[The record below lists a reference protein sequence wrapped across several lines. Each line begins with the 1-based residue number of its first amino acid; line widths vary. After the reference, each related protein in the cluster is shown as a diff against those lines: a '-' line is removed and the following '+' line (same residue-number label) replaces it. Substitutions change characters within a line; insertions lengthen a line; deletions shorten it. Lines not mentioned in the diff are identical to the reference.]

1 MLIGRFEMGMP
12 NFLLHAG
19 FFVLCCHPSFHS
31 DVFSKNLDSKG
42 LEEALQS
49 HFDLP
54 ASTQESLR
62 GLTAFDSLIQANAI
76 AARTLA
82 WEAYRN
88 GRARKEMQVDFDARR
103 VISGKYQSP
112 YVVRKV
118 GKKPAGGW
126 PLFIAMHGGGNA
138 PKALNDQQWKVMER
152 YYRDHAEKGG
162 YLYLALRAPTD
173 EWNGFYTGYV
183 YPLIAKLIRQFLI
196 FEEVDS
202 NKVFVMGY
210 SHGGYGAFAI
220 GPKMADRFAAIH
232 SSAAAPTDG
241 ESSPKNLRNTPFT
254 FMIGERDT
262 AYGRLKRCIAFDKAV
277 RELRGKREDVYP
289 VRMFL
294 KKGYGHGGLPD
305 RDQIAGMYAAIRNP
319 VPKSLIWEPTDT
331 VVRRFAWLEIP
342 KPAKK
347 QLVEA
352 SCNDNRIEMKLT
364 NVEALNLYLDERLV
378 DFSKP
383 VIVRVNGAQ
392 VVNRL
397 LSPSISTLCRSL
409 EERGDPELAFTVKG
423 PLPLQVASPA
433 QP

>member
-1 MLIGRFEMGMP
+1 MGYRFEACRLAA
-12 NFLLHAG
+12 FCLLATS
-19 FFVLCCHPSFHS
+19 L
-31 DVFSKNLDSKG
+31 FSPLLPVS
-42 LEEALQS
+42 AQT
-49 HFDLP
+49 LP
-54 ASTQESLR
+54 ASPQGKQLQKALKEHFELPESSDETLR
-62 GLTAFDSLIQANAI
+62 NLNRFNDLLASNEQAVRA
-76 AARTLA
+76 LV
-82 WEAYRN
+82 WEAYGM
-88 GRARKEMQVDFDARR
+88 GRIRRQLKEDHEANR
-103 VISGKYQSP
+103 VVSGKYVSP
-112 YVVRKV
+112 YVFRKV
-118 GKKPAGGW
+118 GKKPANGW

-138 PKALNDQQWKVMER
+138 PKALNDQQWKVMQR

-183 YPLIAKLIRQFLI
+183 YPLIAKLIRQFLV
-196 FEEVDS
+196 FEEVDA

-232 SSAAAPTDG
+232 SSAAASTDG
-241 ESSPKNLRNTPFT
+241 ESSPKNLRNTTFT

-262 AYGRLKRCIAFDKAV
+262 AYGRLKRCVAFDKAIK
-277 RELRGKREDVYP
+277 ELRGNRRDVYP

-294 KKGYGHGGLPD
+294 KKGFGHGGLPD
-305 RDQIAGMYAAIRNP
+305 RDQIADMYTAVRDP
-319 VPKSLIWEPTDT
+319 VPKTLVWEPTDT

-342 KPAKK
+342 SPAKK

-352 SCNDNRIEMKLT
+352 SCDGNRIEMKLT

-378 DFSKP
+378 DFRKP
-383 VIVRVNGAQ
+383 VIVRVNGVE

-397 LSPSISTLCRSL
+397 LAPSISTLCRTL

-423 PLPLQVASPA
+423 PLPLQAISSPK
-433 QP
+433 P